1 MDLIIDQSTERK
13 LTRIYVA
20 LAMTREVAQQRVGN
34 NETAHSL
41 LTLIDVA
48 TQMLEELFNN
58 SAVPMC
64 VQVDP
69 LELEMLM

>member
-1 MDLIIDQSTERK
+1 
-13 LTRIYVA
+13 
-20 LAMTREVAQQRVGN
+20 MTREVAQQRVGN

-48 TQMLEELFNN
+48 TQMLEELFDN